1 MNDSGDTEGFIDS
14 GTIGSQMEHIR
25 FDIKDRQNDKS
36 KVIVSG
42 DEYLCARIAGI
53 LAEWIINTIRAEWII
68 NTFSVHSGGA
78 HLRSYKIKFI
88 RANRNI

>member
-1 MNDSGDTEGFIDS
+1 
-14 GTIGSQMEHIR
+14 MEHIR

-42 DEYLCARIAGI
+42 DEYLCARITSI
-53 LAEWIINTIRAEWII
+53 LAERII
-68 NTFSVHSGGA
+68 TFSIHSGGA
-78 HLRSYKIKFI
+78 HLRSFKIKFI

>member
-53 LAEWIINTIRAEWII
+53 LAEWIINT
-68 NTFSVHSGGA
+68 FSVHSGGA